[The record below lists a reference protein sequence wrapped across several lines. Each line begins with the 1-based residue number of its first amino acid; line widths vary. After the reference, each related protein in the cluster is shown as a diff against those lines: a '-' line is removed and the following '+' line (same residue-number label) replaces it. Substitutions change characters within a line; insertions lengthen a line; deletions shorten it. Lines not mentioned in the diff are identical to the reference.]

1 MVTDR
6 KRKLHIAVTAAVM
19 AFIFVQSALPGDLSG
34 AESNIIVQLLH
45 GLTGMDAE
53 TLSLFVRKAAH
64 FTEYLILGICLA
76 VNARDQLQT
85 RGMEHTDACNP
96 DNAADRSLIT
106 HGNSGNSDETAEYNT
121 TIRCWKCWLTAW
133 LIGTAYAGADEIPQ
147 LFVPDRACACFD
159 VCIDSAGVAVGLA
172 IAVII
177 LKHRR
182 SY

>member
-1 MVTDR
+1 METDR

-45 GLTGMDAE
+45 GLTGIEAE

-64 FTEYLILGICLA
+64 FTEYLILGACLA
-76 VNARDQLQT
+76 LNARDHMLAH
-85 RGMEHTDACNP
+85 RETDAVGRNF
-96 DNAADRSLIT
+96 DRKTDSMTDAAQ
-106 HGNSGNSDETAEYNT
+106 
-121 TIRCWKCWLTAW
+121 WKYWLTAW
-133 LIGTAYAGADEIPQ
+133 LVGTAYAVTDEIHQ
-147 LFVPDRACACFD
+147 LFVPDRACAFFD